1 VRISA
6 AALSHSAAATHAHLG
21 GPGQWL
27 LAMSPARVAG
37 LSVLTRCRAAAVDP
51 VVVGGPHFD
60 PAAFAAA
67 AARLDRDQRR
77 YTALVPTQLVRL
89 LDAGV
94 PLDDFDAVLLGGGPI
109 PDGLVST
116 AAARGV
122 RAVRTYGMTETCG
135 GCVYDG
141 LPLPGVRLVIGSGGL
156 VRIGGPMLARGY
168 LDAQPPPAG
177 PPGSGPGFTGAWFT
191 SSDLGHIDS
200 GGVLHVL
207 GRADDVIISGGV
219 KVPAQSVEVVLAG
232 HAGVAEVVVV
242 GRPDREWG
250 ERVVAVLVPKGD
262 PLDLAELRALV
273 VARLGGPHA
282 PGEFVVASA
291 IPKLPSGKVDRT
303 AARAMARQP

>member
-1 VRISA
+1 
-6 AALSHSAAATHAHLG
+6 
-21 GPGQWL
+21 
-27 LAMSPARVAG
+27 
-37 LSVLTRCRAAAVDP
+37 
-51 VVVGGPHFD
+51 
-60 PAAFAAA
+60 
-67 AARLDRDQRR
+67 
-77 YTALVPTQLVRL
+77 
-89 LDAGV
+89 
-94 PLDDFDAVLLGGGPI
+94 
-109 PDGLVST
+109 
-116 AAARGV
+116 
-122 RAVRTYGMTETCG
+122 
-135 GCVYDG
+135 
-141 LPLPGVRLVIGSGGL
+141 VRLVIGSGGL
-156 VRIGGPMLARGY
+156 VRIGGPVLARGY

-262 PLDLAELRALV
+262 LLDLAELRALV